1 MHLISTCDACLQAV
15 PPGDLPPAPAPVPA
29 APVAATHK
37 DLMIYKLI
45 MHIIYVCNS
54 HLSHTVDT
62 FDLDL

>member
-15 PPGDLPPAPAPVPA
+15 PPADLPVAPAPVPA

-37 DLMIYKLI
+37 DYSMIYKTDHDI
-45 MHIIYVCNS
+45 CNS